1 MSNSVWISGVICLV
15 VGAVIG
21 IIIGRLMSSRRSAG
35 DSTSS
40 EQRNQQQQLRQD
52 IDDHFQQLTHIA
64 DQLSQQSKTLNG
76 TLAEQANRLSQN
88 DSVKRRLAVLS
99 GARSAEEVAEEEAAT
114 LGVPRDYADAKGTLS
129 EGFGIRHPQDEY
141 GEQVKEPPRF

>member
-1 MSNSVWISGVICLV
+1 MSNSVWISSVICLV

-21 IIIGRLMSSRRSAG
+21 LIIGRLMTSRPKADDSAN
-35 DSTSS
+35 S
-40 EQRNQQQQLRQD
+40 EQRSQQQQLRQD

-64 DQLSQQSKTLNG
+64 DQLSQQSKTLN
-76 TLAEQANRLSQN
+76 TALAEQADRLSQN

-114 LGVPRDYADAKGTLS
+114 HGVPRDYADAKGTLS
-129 EGFGIRHPQDEY
+129 EGFGIRRPQDEY
-141 GEQVKEPPRF
+141 GEQDKEPPRY